1 MELTLIIN
9 LHDSFS
15 GVLYGLQ
22 KGTGSGYRTIQK
34 QEGGPSALKFTCD
47 VECKKGEAGLN
58 FLGPFCHGTPK
69 ERFVYID
76 IGTYSSITDSI
87 SGGRLKIP
95 LYGLSQEI
103 ISEIKQGSILQ
114 TSVSALGKGG
124 RPAFGTVKPFEGWSL
139 V

>member
-1 MELTLIIN
+1 MEITLIIN
-9 LHDSFS
+9 LHHSFS

-22 KGTGSGYRTIQK
+22 QGTGSNYKTIQK
-34 QEGGPSALKFTCD
+34 QEGGQSALNFTCE
-47 VECKKGEAGLN
+47 VACKKAEGHLN

-87 SGGRLKIP
+87 SGGRLNIP
-95 LYGLSQEI
+95 LYGISQEI
-103 ISEIKQGSILQ
+103 IAAIKEGSILQ
-114 TSVSALGKGG
+114 TSVSALGESG
-124 RPAFGTVKPFEGWSL
+124 RPAYGTVKPFEGWSL